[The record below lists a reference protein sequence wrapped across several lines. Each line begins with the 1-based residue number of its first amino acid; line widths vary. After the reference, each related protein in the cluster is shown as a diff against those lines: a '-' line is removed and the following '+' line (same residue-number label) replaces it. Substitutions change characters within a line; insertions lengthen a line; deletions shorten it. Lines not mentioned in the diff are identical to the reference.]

1 MHIHIH
7 VHIHLHLHLHLRL
20 RLRLRLRL
28 HFLYIYIYNAG
39 AFNVAFIAIFLR
51 LSLPRLLAMQSMGD
65 LSEFSKELGLP
76 GREELASYLAYSEG

>member
-1 MHIHIH
+1 MCIFIYIYTYIY
-7 VHIHLHLHLHLRL
+7 VYVYVYVYIYIY
-20 RLRLRLRL
+20 
-28 HFLYIYIYNAG
+28 LYIYIYNAG